1 MSLQTFTSRWLGRR
15 TDQDGVFG
23 YQCVDLIKTYAVEE
37 LGMTPGPWGNAIDY
51 WTNVNHPLNAKY
63 NRVASQ
69 SPEGGD
75 IVILNPTSTNP
86 YGHIGIAVDSMT
98 MLEQNGYSG
107 DGDGMGGD
115 EIRHRL
121 IPKSRIAG
129 LLRPKGGSMSDAAR
143 IKDLEASEQR
153 LANEVVVRDKIIA
166 SHEARIK
173 QLEASEQNLA
183 QEVVKRDKIIADLEA
198 GGDSAAQEK
207 LNQIKEIVG

>member
-1 MSLQTFTSRWLGRR
+1 MSLKTFATRWLGKR

-51 WTNVNHPLNAKY
+51 WTNVNHPLTARY
-63 NRVASQ
+63 ERVASQ
-69 SPEGGD
+69 DPHGGD
-75 IVILNPTSTNP
+75 IVVLKPTSTNQ

-107 DGDGMGGD
+107 DGDGQGGD

-121 IPKSRIAG
+121 MPKDRIAG

-143 IKDLEASEQR
+143 ITQLEASEQRLAKEVVVRDGIIQSHERRIADLEASEQR
-153 LANEVVVRDKIIA
+153 LAR
-166 SHEARIK
+166 
-173 QLEASEQNLA
+173 
-183 QEVVKRDKIIADLEA
+183 EVVKRDKTIEDLKKTGEYTPVTEQLFKK
-198 GGDSAAQEK
+198 G
-207 LNQIKEIVG
+207 